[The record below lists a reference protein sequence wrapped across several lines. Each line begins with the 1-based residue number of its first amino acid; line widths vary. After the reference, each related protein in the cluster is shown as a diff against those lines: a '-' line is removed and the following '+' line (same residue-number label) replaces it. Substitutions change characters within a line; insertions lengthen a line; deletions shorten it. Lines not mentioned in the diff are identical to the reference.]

1 MRVAGL
7 LFYPLWRTVVCKI
20 LSAPR
25 VRENRGFSRGAFQ
38 RVLFNG
44 YFSTGPSQRG
54 LLNGDFSTG
63 PSQRGLLNR
72 AARWR
77 DTLEGGT
84 SRHSYFP
91 CFSAPR
97 RGSMS
102 QLLAPT
108 NTART

>member
-63 PSQRGLLNR
+63 PSQRGLLNG
-72 AARWR
+72 AFS
-77 DTLEGGT
+77 TEPLVGGI
-84 SRHSYFP
+84 P
-91 CFSAPR
+91 WKAE
-97 RGSMS
+97 
-102 QLLAPT
+102 LLGTPISLASPPPVVGVC
-108 NTART
+108 RSC